1 VTAWAVAAAYNREL
15 AGRRKQALHTVLV
28 RMAEEVVAP
37 IEIAHKLAA
46 GAVHSTEEVAAPI
59 VAVHKAVVVVLVAVA
74 HRVIEVARMA
84 AVVADSDLAAAAGL
98 DHKT

>member
-1 VTAWAVAAAYNREL
+1 VTAWAVAAAYNQEL
-15 AGRRKQALHTVLV
+15 AGRRKQALHTGLV
-28 RMAEEVVAP
+28 RTAEEVVAP
-37 IEIAHKLAA
+37 IEIAH
-46 GAVHSTEEVAAPI
+46 STKEVAAPI

-84 AVVADSDLAAAAGL
+84 AVVADSGLAVAVGL